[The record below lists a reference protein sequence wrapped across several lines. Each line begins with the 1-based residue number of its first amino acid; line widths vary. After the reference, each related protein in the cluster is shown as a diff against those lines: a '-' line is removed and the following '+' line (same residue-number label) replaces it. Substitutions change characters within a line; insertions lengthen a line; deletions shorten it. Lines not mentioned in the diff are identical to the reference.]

1 MPSIWYGWPLP
12 VQSGLIPL
20 GEVHAMERSSGRMK
34 NKKVD
39 ASVSTKNAPQVFAIA
54 AVAASLVM
62 AAFALL
68 APSRD
73 TAQRVAPPIPRD
85 LSAILDQK
93 QIAGQSSV
101 VEASRQGIFGTDAD
115 LAHEELLGAKSV
127 AASRTTGLGSGQLS
141 MGGAGVQ
148 QLAPSGGPP
157 SASSPASALPS
168 QPSEPLDL
176 PIEPP
181 ASAPKTQR
189 AQVPHGEGTA
199 SPPGT
204 PTEALEQVRY
214 YVERMNPSQSSQG
227 GLPISTPPPIAVPR
241 ELAEARATPTPTP
254 SVFHRVRN
262 IPSHLIQTPLPV
274 MSNAPSP
281 EGLSPAA
288 DPNLASFG
296 GTSTKWSD
304 PKNPVM
310 KEAWRGQSPVA
321 TLPAGTPLQGV
332 SSVNDSFPRDIGA
345 PTPMPSPAATSSQVS
360 TVTPTPQSM
369 PVEMN
374 RPEAAASGALGA
386 QTAKATSTETTPG
399 SATDILAKS
408 PRPTST
414 PKPTP
419 EASNERK
426 PPASSPLAEFSPRTR
441 LFEKEIRTTGEFT
454 VRKGRA
460 VVTFSNI
467 PVEKVE
473 STNTTTTAPTGEDAS
488 GIAVSPEKQVLL
500 LPTQEGSARANAAA
514 TTPIPTF
521 APPPDQGESLVE
533 KGVEQLVRAGD
544 DSKLAQRLASKVIA
558 ASMGEEVLTHE
569 QLERHVEVLEILRGV
584 KVNEDSRANVEGLL
598 AQDWLERTAVAA
610 IAEQRGLTASEEE
623 ISAEIERRKARY
635 GQNLPD
641 ALRRAGFTEEEV
653 RREIRKA
660 LLVDKLVE
668 KEMAENYPDEKL
680 RELYQANPD
689 RYQPSRRLHVRE
701 IFKQKQPGREREGR
715 EALEK
720 IRFEIAKGASFEDF
734 ARRESESPT
743 KDEAGDL
750 GWIDASK
757 PLSPRQ
763 VQALANLKPGEVSD
777 IIELG
782 DGYQLLKLVEIEEP
796 KPGFEGAVEVV
807 KAAVRDHIIG
817 LAFDEALA
825 RYDVKLRNRR
835 LTPRLPHPEVTQAQA
850 TATAPPSRPQN
861 VRKGGRAAEPPSST
875 VSTQAPRAPAVTLPP
890 AGRPASSSPTPKSRL
905 FPFLKKRGEQ

>member
-1 MPSIWYGWPLP
+1 MNNTTIDPK
-12 VQSGLIPL
+12 
-20 GEVHAMERSSGRMK
+20 RT
-34 NKKVD
+34 
-39 ASVSTKNAPQVFAIA
+39 TKNPSLVFAITA
-54 AVAASLVM
+54 LVASVVM

-68 APSRD
+68 VPSRD
-73 TAQRVAPPIPRD
+73 PAQPSAPPLPRD
-85 LSAILDQK
+85 VSAIVAQK
-93 QIAGQSSV
+93 QVTVQGGALQSPGRK
-101 VEASRQGIFGTDAD
+101 APDTDAD
-115 LAHEELLGAKSV
+115 LAREELL
-127 AASRTTGLGSGQLS
+127 AADSKRAEEMAANGPFPVGEGQLS
-141 MGGAGVQ
+141 GPTADLRQ
-148 QLAPSGGPP
+148 QSPSGNFLP
-157 SASSPASALPS
+157 SASRPASVPPS

-181 ASAPKTQR
+181 ASASKNHRT
-189 AQVPHGEGTA
+189 QVPQGGQTA
-199 SPPGT
+199 SQPAPAT
-204 PTEALEQVRY
+204 DALEQVRY
-214 YVERMNPSQSSQG
+214 YVERMNPSQSG
-227 GLPISTPPPIAVPR
+227 RGELPIPTPPPIAVPR
-241 ELAEARATPTPTP
+241 ELAQANATPNPTP

-274 MSNAPSP
+274 MSNAPSSD
-281 EGLSPAA
+281 ELSPAA
-288 DPNLASFG
+288 DPNLAGFG

-304 PKNPVM
+304 PKNPMM
-310 KEAWRGQSPVA
+310 KEVWGGQSPVA
-321 TLPAGTPLQGV
+321 TLSAATPLQG
-332 SSVNDSFPRDIGA
+332 SSPATDSFSRA
-345 PTPMPSPAATSSQVS
+345 VETPTPTMSPVATSSLVS
-360 TVTPTPQSM
+360 AHPPRPDSI
-369 PVEMN
+369 PKEMN
-374 RPEAAASGALGA
+374 LPQATVSQAVVA
-386 QTAKATSTETTPG
+386 QTAKAISTETASET
-399 SATDILAKS
+399 ATDITAETR
-408 PRPTST
+408 RPPATS
-414 PKPTP
+414 KPTP
-419 EASNERK
+419 EASHESK
-426 PPASSPLAEFSPRTR
+426 PSVSSPPPQFSPPAR

-460 VVTFSNI
+460 IVTFSNI
-467 PVEKVE
+467 PVEKIE
-473 STNTTTTAPTGEDAS
+473 STNTTTTASHGDNPSLTATSSEKDVLPPPTREES
-488 GIAVSPEKQVLL
+488 
-500 LPTQEGSARANAAA
+500 TQPGMAEG
-514 TTPIPTF
+514 TPSPTF
-521 APPPDQGESLVE
+521 SPPADQGESLLE

-544 DSKLAQRLASKVIA
+544 DSKLAQRLATKVIA
-558 ASMGEEVLTHE
+558 ASMGDEVLTHE
-569 QLERHVEVLEILRGV
+569 QLQRHVQVLEILRGI

-610 IAEQRGLTASEEE
+610 IAEQRGLTVNEKE

-653 RREIRKA
+653 HREIRKA

-701 IFKQKQPGREREGR
+701 IFKQKRPGKEREAR

-720 IRFEIAKGASFEDF
+720 IRFEIAKGASFEEF

-796 KPGFEGAVEVV
+796 KPGFEGAKEVV
-807 KAAVRDHIIG
+807 KATVRNHIIG

-825 RYDVKLRNRR
+825 RFDVKLRNRR
-835 LTPRLPHPEVTQAQA
+835 LTPRLPHPELTQAGA
-850 TATAPPSRPQN
+850 TATATPSRPPIG
-861 VRKGGRAAEPPSST
+861 RKGVRAAEPPSST
-875 VSTQAPRAPAVTLPP
+875 ASTQGPKATAATLPP
-890 AGRPASSSPTPKSRL
+890 AGRPASASATPKSRL